1 MGPGGVVGA
10 VMGAGC
16 RQAKPKV
23 AFVLAQ
29 VGVGVR
35 VAARRTRDRKIC
47 LVCVLKTVG
56 KEVWPIG
63 T

>member
-1 MGPGGVVGA
+1 MGA